1 MPDDLS
7 RTPPAPAWAERYAD
21 RAARMQA
28 SEIRE
33 LLKLLDQPDII
44 SFAGGIPDPALFPLV
59 AIRAAYDA
67 ILGDPAT
74 VAQALQY
81 SVSEGYRPLREWITR
96 HMAGLGV
103 PCGIDNVVI
112 TCGSQQGLDFLGK
125 LFLSAGDTA
134 LVTAPTYLGALQ
146 AFNPYQPRYDRLCL
160 EGNQTPGLLRQS
172 AEQAGSRVR
181 LAYIVPDFANP
192 SGETLSRAQ
201 RERLLD
207 CAAELDIP
215 LIEDAAYRVLRYEG
229 EAETALLALEVAR
242 VGSIERAR
250 TLYCGTFSK
259 IIAPALRVGWVCG
272 AAEVVQKLVLVK
284 QAADLHSATINQMVM
299 HRVAEAVFERQVAR
313 IRVSYRER
321 RDAMLAALARHM
333 PPGVQWTHPQ
343 GGMFVWVTL
352 PEGMDA
358 AVLLAEA
365 VRDAR
370 VAFVPG
376 QAFFAD
382 GSGANTLRMNFSL
395 PTPAQIEAGVA
406 RLGRL
411 IAQRRPGG

>member
-146 AFNPYQPRYDRLCL
+146 AFNPYQPRYDRLSL

-201 RERLLD
+201 RER
-207 CAAELDIP
+207 P
-215 LIEDAAYRVLRYEG
+215 
-229 EAETALLALEVAR
+229 
-242 VGSIERAR
+242 
-250 TLYCGTFSK
+250 
-259 IIAPALRVGWVCG
+259 
-272 AAEVVQKLVLVK
+272 
-284 QAADLHSATINQMVM
+284 N
-299 HRVAEAVFERQVAR
+299 
-313 IRVSYRER
+313 
-321 RDAMLAALARHM
+321 
-333 PPGVQWTHPQ
+333 WTS
-343 GGMFVWVTL
+343 
-352 PEGMDA
+352 
-358 AVLLAEA
+358 
-365 VRDAR
+365 R
-370 VAFVPG
+370 
-376 QAFFAD
+376 
-382 GSGANTLRMNFSL
+382 
-395 PTPAQIEAGVA
+395 
-406 RLGRL
+406 
-411 IAQRRPGG
+411 